1 MMGGLQSPKGLL
13 CHLSQRNHNCLKHS
27 KTETSD
33 CCYLVL
39 INEHEH
45 VLKDQGFSNYFKQL
59 VSGFS
64 VSTFMGS
71 SDGCGNCWF
80 LEAVV

>member
-1 MMGGLQSPKGLL
+1 MGGLQSQKGLL

-27 KTETSD
+27 KRKTSA
-33 CCYLVL
+33 CCSLVL

-45 VLKDQGFSNYFKQL
+45 VLKGQGFSNYFEQL

-64 VSTFMGS
+64 VCTFMDN
-71 SDGCGNCWF
+71 SDGCGSC
-80 LEAVV
+80 